1 MFVQIK
7 CSFCDQSFDFDSSS
21 GGLLADCPHCGKQN
35 TVAAGSGAAK
45 DLTVQRDAPNL
56 SGGRPCPSCKT
67 QIARDAVLCI
77 HCGYNLVTRQKAG
90 GGSWFAANQK
100 LVFLGGGALVVMA
113 AATAFLFW
121 PEPALPPPPPV
132 APAAPAA
139 VQPAPPPA
147 APAVPVAVAAETN
160 VPAQPV
166 EPPPPPGPTPEELA
180 AQQAEAER
188 VALAAQAEAERLA
201 FEAKKAQAEKNLRLQ
216 LDSREPLH
224 KLNDAVQLRRKNG
237 VLHKGTLQRF
247 SGAGTNRVAIVITA
261 TGEVEVPLTSLD
273 PSSRRRMD
281 ADFREAFIQHL
292 LSTKLPSTPESAPA
306 E

>member
-7 CSFCDQSFDFDSSS
+7 CSFCDQPFDFDSSS

-35 TVAAGSGAAK
+35 TIAAGSSAAK

-77 HCGYNLVTRQKAG
+77 HCGYNLVTRQKVG
-90 GGSWFAANQK
+90 SGSWFAANQK

-113 AATAFLFW
+113 LAAAFLFW
-121 PEPALPPPPPV
+121 PEPALPPPV
-132 APAAPAA
+132 APAAPVAA
-139 VQPAPPPA
+139 VPPPSPPA
-147 APAVPVAVAAETN
+147 AAVPVAAAAETN

-180 AQQAEAER
+180 AQQAETER
-188 VALAAQAEAERLA
+188 LALAAQAEAERSA

-216 LDSREPLH
+216 LDTREPLH
-224 KLNDAVQLRRKNG
+224 KLNDAVELRRKNG
-237 VLHKGTLQRF
+237 VLNKGTLQRF
-247 SGAGTNRVAIVITA
+247 SGTGTNRVAVVVTA
-261 TGEVEVPLTSLD
+261 TGEIEVPLVSLD

-281 ADFREAFIQHL
+281 ADFREAFIQHV
-292 LSTKLPSTPESAPA
+292 LSTKLPPAPESTPAQ
-306 E
+306 